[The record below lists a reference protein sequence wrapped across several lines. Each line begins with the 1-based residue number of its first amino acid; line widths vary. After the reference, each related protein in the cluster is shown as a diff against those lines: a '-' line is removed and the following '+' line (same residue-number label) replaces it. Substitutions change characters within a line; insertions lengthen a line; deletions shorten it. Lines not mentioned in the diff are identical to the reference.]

1 MEKHY
6 LGFEYC
12 VPASFRTF
20 CLRLQVYGQIQP
32 KAPPQSLDLNRLR
45 PEGAFLQP
53 LMEVNID
60 FAGRR
65 HVKTVKRNF
74 HFFANG
80 HVLNLSIRR
89 IDQFNRSLG
98 LI

>member
-53 LMEVNID
+53 LMECGGPHFLD
-60 FAGRR
+60 
-65 HVKTVKRNF
+65 TKR
-74 HFFANG
+74 G
-80 HVLNLSIRR
+80 CS
-89 IDQFNRSLG
+89 
-98 LI
+98 